1 MIRSVSV
8 QNIALIDRVDLE
20 LGARLNIL
28 SGETG
33 AGKSIIIDSLGFVL
47 GERAD
52 RSLIRYG
59 TDHAAVEA
67 VFEDYLTPDVAS
79 YLDDMGIEAEDVLIL
94 RRKMSADGRNECRI
108 NGRLTTL
115 SVLKGLTELLV
126 DIHGQH
132 EHQSLVK
139 PANHEKMLDGMGGK
153 ELLTARAENA
163 TLREKY
169 RALKAEFEHF
179 GDESERARRLDVLR
193 FQIDE
198 IERAEVGEGE
208 EEELLEKRKRIR
220 NTEKILSALASAKS
234 ALEGYDGASVG
245 GNLKAAAASLSTISA
260 YDGGIDPLCER
271 LDAAKTEIEDIGET
285 LGDMMRKF
293 DFDAKSADAVEERL
307 ELVRNLQRKYGGSYA
322 ALCDFL
328 AKAKTEAETLKNASE
343 RVEELEREIASAG
356 KKLSDAA
363 RRLGDMRRSAAEKF
377 ESDMMRELGDLG
389 MGGTTFKVEIKSDYA
404 PDNIGETGGDEVEFL
419 ISPNV
424 GEPLKPLA
432 KIISGG
438 EMSRFMLA
446 LKNIVAGLDGIGTMV
461 FDEIDTGISGHISA
475 VVAEKMCNISRDR
488 QVIAITHMPSLAAM
502 ADSHFLIQKSVSDG
516 KTHTRVLLLED
527 DTDEVAR
534 LIGGNDYSSHAVPH
548 AREMKK
554 WAEEY
559 KRSVEEKA

>member
-67 VFEDYLTPDVAS
+67 VFEDYLTPDVAT

-153 ELLTARAENA
+153 ELLAARAENA

-169 RALKAEFEHF
+169 RALKAEFERF

-328 AKAKTEAETLKNASE
+328 AKAKTEAETLENASE
-343 RVEELEREIASAG
+343 RVEELECEIASAG